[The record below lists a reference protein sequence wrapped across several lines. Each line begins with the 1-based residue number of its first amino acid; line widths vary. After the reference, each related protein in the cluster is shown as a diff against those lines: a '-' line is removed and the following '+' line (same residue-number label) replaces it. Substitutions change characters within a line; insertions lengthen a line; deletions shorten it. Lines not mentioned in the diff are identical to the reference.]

1 MAEERET
8 SSPTIDAT
16 LVERLV
22 AAQLPHLAHLPVR
35 PVERQGNDNRTFRL
49 GPDLVV
55 RLPSAAG
62 YVGAIAVEDRWLPE
76 LAPHLPVPVPEPVAV
91 GEPGDGYPFPWAVRR
106 WVPGEPLEPMSIAS
120 DAFAADVG
128 AFLRALHRIPAAAG
142 PPAGERTFHRGAHLG
157 VYDADVRR
165 ALGAIGWTIDADA
178 AEAIWEQ
185 ALAWSWHEAPVWVHG
200 DVAATN
206 LLQVD
211 GRLAGVIDFGQL
223 GVGDPACDLV
233 LAWTGL
239 DASGRRVLR
248 DAVGL
253 DDDTWRRARAWAL
266 WKALVTLADPD
277 AAQRDVQARA
287 LAAVLADPIVDE
299 R

>member
-1 MAEERET
+1 MAGEHEAT
-8 SSPTIDAT
+8 SPTIDVP

-22 AAQLPHLAHLPVR
+22 ATQLTHLAHLPVR
-35 PVERQGNDNRTFRL
+35 PVEQQGHDNRTFRL

-62 YVGAIAVEDRWLPE
+62 YVGAVAVEDRWLPL

-91 GEPGDGYPFPWAVRR
+91 GEPGEGYPFPWAVRR
-106 WVPGEPLEPMSIAS
+106 WVPGAPLEPMGIAS
-120 DAFAADVG
+120 DAVAADVG
-128 AFLRALHRIPAAAG
+128 AFLRALHRIPAADG
-142 PPAGERTFHRGAHLG
+142 PPAGERTHFRGALLG
-157 VYDADVRR
+157 VYDDDVRR
-165 ALGAIGWTIDADA
+165 TIGWATDAPA
-178 AEAIWEQ
+178 AERIWDR
-185 ALAWSWHEAPVWVHG
+185 ALATSWGAEPVWVHG

-211 GRLAGVIDFGQL
+211 GRLAGVIDFGQM

-233 LAWTGL
+233 LAWTAL

-253 DDDTWRRARAWAL
+253 DDDTWGRARGWAL
-266 WKALVTLADPD
+266 WKALITLEDPH

-287 LAAVLADPIVDE
+287 LAAVLADPVIDG
-299 R
+299 